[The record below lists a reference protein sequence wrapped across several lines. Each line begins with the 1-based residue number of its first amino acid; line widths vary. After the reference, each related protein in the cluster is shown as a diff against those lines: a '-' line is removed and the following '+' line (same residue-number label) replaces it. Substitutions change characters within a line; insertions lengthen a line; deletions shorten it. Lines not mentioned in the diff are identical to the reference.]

1 MANRYSNQNVDKA
14 HRVLTYVFL
23 GKVVFLYVES
33 IIFHMA
39 NEQNLAPHKLTKN
52 NERTR
57 KIATNGGKASGV
69 ARRKKKSMRESME
82 ILMNMAMK
90 GGKVDSLE
98 DIATFG
104 KASKGVNLTC
114 AEQLNV
120 VVMKKALK
128 GDPKFI
134 ALAREILGVTEE
146 TNVVSPLEK
155 MTKTINLYKDLDDED
170 DDDGEETE

>member
-14 HRVLTYVFL
+14 HRVLTYVFF

-39 NEQNLAPHKLTKN
+39 NEQNLKPFKKN
-52 NERTR
+52 CEETVKKTR
-57 KIATNGGKASGV
+57 KGGINSGI

-90 GGKVDSLE
+90 EGKVDSLE

-104 KASKGVNLTC
+104 KAQKGVNLTC
-114 AEQLNV
+114 AEQLDV

-170 DDDGEETE
+170 DGDGEETE